1 MSNRAKITLA
11 VLVFLAAL
19 IVIFSLYS
27 TSECTRLCK
36 EKGYDRGNPSGG
48 CGNLATQ
55 CTCYTEGE
63 TFDL

>member
-1 MSNRAKITLA
+1 MILEALVILV
-11 VLVFLAAL
+11 VLF
-19 IVIFSLYS
+19 IVIFSVYS
-27 TSECTRLCK
+27 TSGCTRLCK
-36 EKGYDRGNPSGG
+36 EKGYDRGIPSGG